1 VLPSSAAKSKP
12 LLGFFFFEMYEFV
25 SLLMYT
31 SKENKN
37 EEFIAQ
43 MLLSLGCDLF

>member
-1 VLPSSAAKSKP
+1 
-12 LLGFFFFEMYEFV
+12 MYEFV

-43 MLLSLGCDLF
+43 MLFFRMRFILVNIRYLFLPCSEWNE